1 MTPEQQTAALATSPE
16 GVDAVRHGDTHPEWL
31 ADVVI
36 GTVRREPTGPT
47 GCGTHSIIAGLFSQF
62 AAKAVAAERERVG
75 TVLLGLAC
83 DGFNAEFTPDE
94 WRQAI
99 VTTAARIRESA

>member
-1 MTPEQQTAALATSPE
+1 MTPGQRAEALVTSHE
-16 GVDAVRHGDTHPEWL
+16 GVDAVRHGDAFALERL
-31 ADVVI
+31 IAEA
-36 GTVRREPTGPT
+36 VRE
-47 GCGTHSIIAGLFSQF
+47 AE
-62 AAKAVAAERERVG
+62 AAERERIG
-75 TVLLGLAC
+75 TVLLELAC